1 MSSPSPSKPLASKL
15 CSNSCSFYS
24 STNNQGLCSLCYKK
38 FLQSHPTEAA
48 AVAAVEKAKARQ
60 FEMEL
65 EAATKKMDQELKLK
79 EEAGG
84 VSKEDEP
91 KKTPPKKT
99 RCMSCRKKV
108 GLTFFAC
115 RCSGIFCSLHRYSD
129 KHECSFDYNALG
141 RAEIAKNNP
150 VIKAAKLNKI

>member
-1 MSSPSPSKPLASKL
+1 MSSPSPSEPLASKL

-24 STNNQGLCSLCYKK
+24 SANNQGLCSLCYKK
-38 FLQSHPTEAA
+38 FLQENPAEAA
-48 AVAAVEKAKARQ
+48 AVAAAKEAKDRQ
-60 FEMEL
+60 FEEEL

-79 EEAGG
+79 EEAEG
-84 VSKEDEP
+84 VAKEEEP
-91 KKTPPKKT
+91 KKSPIKKT
-99 RCMSCRKKV
+99 RCLSCRKKV

-115 RCSGIFCSLHRYSD
+115 RCGGIFCSLHRYSD
-129 KHECSFDYNALG
+129 KHECDFDYNALA